1 MIVGSGQD
9 LLSKLESQ
17 RTVKVLITLKVR
29 LNLFILS
36 SWVYF
41 VTYSLYCAVEWCTGY
56 CALMNKRVTSSATF
70 FFFLHQNPE
79 HFLCKRLFNR
89 LHCSKLNTCHH
100 CAHVSCF
107 MWLLSHNA
115 QMVFEFWRCLF
126 FCSRG
131 SLVILFLVIHLEV
144 LMGGAGGRSR
154 SQPKYS
160 LHRKSA
166 HSWCLNKVLFII
178 RMATAAL
185 SSTLE
190 HRKVLWMFGDLSLTT
205 SFFYS
210 PPHPR
215 HTHTH
220 IVFSSLICSNGYD
233 SPLPFAKTFN
243 FSFKYICSFFPPP
256 ISVSLLF
263 LLICKIGKKQYNV
276 QKINRFD
283 WEN

>member
-1 MIVGSGQD
+1 MIVASGQD

-41 VTYSLYCAVEWCTGY
+41 VTYFLYCAVEH
-56 CALMNKRVTSSATF
+56 CALMNKRVTSSAIF
-70 FFFLHQNPE
+70 FFF
-79 HFLCKRLFNR
+79 CIKI
-89 LHCSKLNTCHH
+89 LNISS
-100 CAHVSCF
+100 VNDYSI
-107 MWLLSHNA
+107 
-115 QMVFEFWRCLF
+115 
-126 FCSRG
+126 G
-131 SLVILFLVIHLEV
+131 STVPNWILVTIV
-144 LMGGAGGRSR
+144 LMCPVLCDCCLTALRWFSSSDAVCFFVLGDLWLFWDEEKKKLFVRPSRSINGGRGGGRSR

-190 HRKVLWMFGDLSLTT
+190 HRKVLWMLGDLSLTT

-210 PPHPR
+210 PPPP
-215 HTHTH
+215 THTH

-243 FSFKYICSFFPPP
+243 FSFKYQC
-256 ISVSLLF
+256 
-263 LLICKIGKKQYNV
+263 
-276 QKINRFD
+276 
-283 WEN
+283 

>member
-1 MIVGSGQD
+1 MIVVSPRSDGFRVLTLFVFLFSGIFGY
-9 LLSKLESQ
+9 SEMKKKKKLF
-17 RTVKVLITLKVR
+17 VR
-29 LNLFILS
+29 
-36 SWVYF
+36 
-41 VTYSLYCAVEWCTGY
+41 
-56 CALMNKRVTSSATF
+56 
-70 FFFLHQNPE
+70 P
-79 HFLCKRLFNR
+79 
-89 LHCSKLNTCHH
+89 
-100 CAHVSCF
+100 
-107 MWLLSHNA
+107 
-115 QMVFEFWRCLF
+115 
-126 FCSRG
+126 SRSING
-131 SLVILFLVIHLEV
+131 ELE
-144 LMGGAGGRSR
+144 GRSR

-185 SSTLE
+185 SSTLG
-190 HRKVLWMFGDLSLTT
+190 HRKVLWMLGDLSLTT

-210 PPHPR
+210 PPPR

-243 FSFKYICSFFPPP
+243 FSFKYICSFFFPPP

-276 QKINRFD
+276 QKINR
-283 WEN
+283 

>member
-1 MIVGSGQD
+1 MGSG
-9 LLSKLESQ
+9 
-17 RTVKVLITLKVR
+17 
-29 LNLFILS
+29 
-36 SWVYF
+36 
-41 VTYSLYCAVEWCTGY
+41 
-56 CALMNKRVTSSATF
+56 
-70 FFFLHQNPE
+70 
-79 HFLCKRLFNR
+79 
-89 LHCSKLNTCHH
+89 
-100 CAHVSCF
+100 
-107 MWLLSHNA
+107 
-115 QMVFEFWRCLF
+115 
-126 FCSRG
+126 
-131 SLVILFLVIHLEV
+131 
-144 LMGGAGGRSR
+144 GGRSW